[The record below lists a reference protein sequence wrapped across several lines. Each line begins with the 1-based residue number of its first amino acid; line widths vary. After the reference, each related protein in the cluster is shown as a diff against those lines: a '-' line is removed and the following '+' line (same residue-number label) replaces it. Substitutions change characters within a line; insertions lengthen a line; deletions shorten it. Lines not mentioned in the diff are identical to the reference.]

1 MSCKSY
7 SDHHK
12 IFFNLQHNQLTRAPY
27 PPRHIFN
34 FKKADVCN
42 LTTYLEKNYTMTPAH
57 TVEQQWSFLHSTL
70 TRACKLFVP
79 KLKVSKRKSP
89 RWYTPGI
96 GHLLKQLRTLRRS
109 IAKSK
114 TTTKLSKLINL
125 ESTLQET
132 SIEAKTSCEA
142 ELVKIFSTNPR
153 KLYTHLKQARANK
166 FTPDFL
172 VKNSV
177 VISDSITRANIF
189 NSYFNSTFVKSN
201 FSLPPVSQMPTP
213 SEQLNI
219 LDICP
224 TEVYQALCKLDTTKA
239 MGSDNVHPFLL
250 QISALT
256 IHEQL
261 TMLFN
266 SCLSTSTLP
275 SNWKLH
281 KITPIPNK
289 GDLTDVT
296 NYRPILLLS
305 ILSKVLERII
315 YDKVIAFVRPKL
327 SAKQFGFLQ
336 KRSCLTHLLTSYT
349 KVFNSID
356 QKESDV
362 IYLDFSKAFDKVAH
376 AELLFK
382 VWRLGITGHLWK
394 WFRSYLSD
402 RHHYVSLN
410 GANSSLLPV
419 LSGVPQGSILGPMLF
434 IIYIDDI

>member
-12 IFFNLQHNQLTRAPY
+12 IFSNLQHNQLTRAPY

-250 QISALT
+250 KISALT

-296 NYRPILLLS
+296 NYRPISLLS

-336 KRSCLTHLLTSYT
+336 KRSCLTQLLTSYT